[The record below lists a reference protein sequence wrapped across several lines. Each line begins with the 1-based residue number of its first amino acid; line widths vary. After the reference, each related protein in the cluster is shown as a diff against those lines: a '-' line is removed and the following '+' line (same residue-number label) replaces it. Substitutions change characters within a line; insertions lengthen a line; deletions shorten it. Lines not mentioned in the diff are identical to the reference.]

1 MFRNSR
7 HPGLAAI
14 GLILAPSVLLL
25 LLFVAVHAFP
35 FLHQGKLSYS
45 LLPSIPNNARAPL
58 QLSSDPYTNKTSQH
72 QTEVEPDTY
81 SYGSTIVTTFQVG
94 RFSDGG
100 SSNIGWATSTDGG
113 NTWKN
118 GFLPGITQFDGGPY
132 TRVSDPS
139 VAYDAAH
146 STWIISS
153 LAVTG
158 SGNSLA
164 SPAVIVSL
172 STDRGLH
179 WSRPITVVNGG
190 SAFYDKDWIVCDSTS
205 ASKFYGHCYVQ
216 WDDDNKGGLILMST
230 STDGGHHWGPA
241 LTTANKAMGLGGQPL
256 VQPNGTVI
264 VPISGYATSR
274 MLAFISMDGGTSW
287 SATVTVAKIT
297 GSVLPTAEI
306 DGSGKVYVVWVD
318 CQFEKNCK
326 AGGKSDVSAD
336 RTANDSSDA
345 SASLSGSEDDLVMS
359 TSMDGLHWSPVQ
371 LIPIDP
377 AGSGIDHMVPGLG
390 VDKNTS
396 GNSAH
401 LALAFYY
408 HATNCNSDCQ
418 FYAGFVASM
427 DGGNHW
433 TKEIQLAGPM
443 NLSWL
448 PKGRNK
454 VGDYISTSFLNGN
467 AFPVL
472 SIAFAPADGHLSEA
486 LYTITGG
493 LEV

>member
-1 MFRNSR
+1 MIHNSR
-7 HPGLAAI
+7 HPRLAAI
-14 GLILAPSVLLL
+14 SLILAPSLLLL
-25 LLFVAVHAFP
+25 LLFAAVHTFP
-35 FLHQGKLSYS
+35 FLHQDNLSYS
-45 LLPSIPNNARAPL
+45 LLPPLPNNERTPL
-58 QLSSDPYTNKTSQH
+58 QLSNDPYTNKTSQH

-81 SYGSTIVTTFQVG
+81 SFGSIIVTAFQVG

-118 GFLPGITQFDGGPY
+118 GLLPGTTQFDGGPY

-139 VAYDAAH
+139 VAYDAAY

-164 SPAVIVSL
+164 STAVIVSL
-172 STDRGLH
+172 STDGGLN
-179 WSRPITVVNGG
+179 WGRPITVVNGG
-190 SAFYDKDWIVCDSTS
+190 STFYDKEWIVCDSTS
-205 ASKFYGHCYVQ
+205 ASKFYGHCYVE

-230 STDGGHHWGPA
+230 STDGGHHWGQA
-241 LTTANKAMGLGGQPL
+241 LTTANKAKGLGGQPL

-274 MLAFISMDGGTSW
+274 MLAFISTNGGTSW
-287 SATVTVAKIT
+287 SAAVTVAQIT
-297 GSVLPTAEI
+297 GSVLPTAAI
-306 DGSGKVYVVWVD
+306 DGSGKVYLVWVD
-318 CQFEKNCK
+318 CQFEKDCK
-326 AGGKSDVSAD
+326 PGGESDVSAD
-336 RTANDSSDA
+336 RSENDSSDT
-345 SASLSGSEDDLVMS
+345 SLSGSEDDLVMS
-359 TSMDGLHWSPVQ
+359 TSMDGFHWSLVQ

-377 AGSGIDHMVPGLG
+377 LGSGIDHVVPGLG
-390 VDKNTS
+390 VDKDSS

-408 HATNCNSDCQ
+408 HSTNCNNGDCQ
-418 FYAGFVASM
+418 FYAGFVASV

-433 TKEIQLAGPM
+433 TKKIQLAGPM

-454 VGDYISTSFLNGN
+454 VGDYISMSFLNGN
-467 AFPVL
+467 AYPVF
-472 SIAFAPADGHLSEA
+472 SIAFAPTDGHLSEA
-486 LYTITGG
+486 MYTITGG
-493 LEV
+493 LTV